1 LVSQSFLCGR
11 GGEEGR
17 GEEGR
22 RALTESGKRGRGED
36 GEVRVEGEVG
46 EDSNLLLLRGGSS
59 TDGDLL
65 LLRGGSS
72 TDGDLLLLHGGSS
85 TDGSSTGVRGAA

>member
-1 LVSQSFLCGR
+1 VLTEERSRELGR
-11 GGEEGR
+11 SPR
-17 GEEGR
+17 GEKPRTG
-22 RALTESGKRGRGED
+22 ALTEAGKRGRGED
-36 GEVRVEGEVG
+36 GEVGVEGEVG
-46 EDSNLLLLRGGSS
+46 EDGDLLLLRGGSS

-72 TDGDLLLLHGGSS
+72 TDGDLLLLRGSS